1 MEKLKKFEDV
11 DVIASLEAIMKQ
23 NTAFYQSDFDIDKR
37 ILLEAA
43 ARPVAE
49 DKRLLWFSRPSGT
62 CCVRERDVFLKDTRQ
77 HNTWRFYGEQTRDKI
92 LAYAVELTGTER
104 GKLKGNLYE
113 LDYPQHF
120 RDVAEKSILADNYT
134 LIYEHGERSQPAG
147 QYFDGNPDP
156 QLGKFERFEAL
167 PNDPDALQALLQE
180 ERRSREQLSPGDFKM
195 HIAALRDG
203 LIETEARRIVR
214 EMKRHDTP
222 NSPNKTHFM
231 AELSPAFMR
240 LAATKDTDRLFS
252 MLPYKTLSF
261 SKIEGRHGTYALID
275 KGENRDREIRKPR
288 PSIRAQLKA
297 DKAKTAPK
305 KAAAKTKN
313 HDMEV

>member
-1 MEKLKKFEDV
+1 MGKLNKFENV
-11 DVIASLEAIMKQ
+11 DVTASLEAIMKQ
-23 NTAFYQSDFDIDKR
+23 NTAFYQSDFDIDKEIIKR
-37 ILLEAA
+37 AA
-43 ARPVAE
+43 ESPNAG

-62 CCVRERDVFLKDTRQ
+62 CCIKERDAFLKDTRE
-77 HNTWRFYGEQTRDKI
+77 HNTWKFYGEQTRDRV
-92 LAYAVELTGTER
+92 LAYAVELTGIQD
-104 GKLKGNLYE
+104 GKITGNLYE
-113 LDYPQHF
+113 LDYQQHYKH
-120 RDVAEKSILADNYT
+120 VTEQALPADNYM
-134 LIYEHGERSQPAG
+134 LIYEHGEREQPAARP
-147 QYFDGNPDP
+147 FDASPNP
-156 QLGKFERFEAL
+156 QLGKFERFEAV

-180 ERRSREQLSPGDFKM
+180 ERRSREQLSPGDFKA

-214 EMKRHDTP
+214 EMKRHYEP

-261 SKIEGRHGTYALID
+261 SKIEGRHGTYALIN

-297 DKAKTAPK
+297 DKAKTTPK

>member
-1 MEKLKKFEDV
+1 MPEQSKFENMDLF
-11 DVIASLEAIMKQ
+11 ASLEAIMKQ
-23 NTAFYQSDFDIDKR
+23 NTGFYQSDLDIDKE
-37 ILLEAA
+37 IIAKAA
-43 ARPVAE
+43 ASPHRE
-49 DKRLLWFSRPSGT
+49 DKTLLWFCRPSGT
-62 CCVRERDVFLKDTRQ
+62 HCFRERDVFLKDTAP
-77 HNTWRFYGEQTRDKI
+77 HNTWRFYKHYERVKEK
-92 LAYAVELTGTER
+92 EL
-104 GKLKGNLYE
+104 
-113 LDYPQHF
+113 P
-120 RDVAEKSILADNYT
+120 ADT
-134 LIYEHGERSQPAG
+134 VKLIYEHGERVQEAG
-147 QYFDGNPDP
+147 RYFDGTPDP
-156 QLGKFERFEAL
+156 QLGKFERFEAV
-167 PNDPDALQALLQE
+167 PNDPDALQSLLQE
-180 ERRSREQLSPGDFKM
+180 ERRSREQLSPGDFKA

-214 EMKRHDTP
+214 EMKRHYEP

>member
-1 MEKLKKFEDV
+1 MSKLNKFEDV
-11 DVIASLEAIMKQ
+11 DVFASLNEIMKQ
-23 NTAFYQSDFDIDKR
+23 NTGFFQSDFDIDREIIAK
-37 ILLEAA
+37 AA
-43 ARPVAE
+43 ASARKE
-49 DKRLLWFSRPSGT
+49 DKTLLWFCRPSGT
-62 CCVRERDVFLKDTRQ
+62 HCFRERDVFLKDTAP
-77 HNTWRFYGEQTRDKI
+77 HNTWRFYMEQTSDRI
-92 LAYAVELTGTER
+92 LAYAIELTDREH
-104 GKLKGNLYE
+104 GKIKGNLYE
-113 LDYPQHF
+113 LDYSRHYE
-120 RDVAEKSILADNYT
+120 RVKEKGLPADT
-134 LIYEHGERSQPAG
+134 VKLIYERGEQMIPAG
-147 QYFDGNPDP
+147 QYFNGSPDP
-156 QLGKFERFEAL
+156 QLGKFERFEAI
-167 PNDPDALQALLQE
+167 PNDPDALKWLLRE
-180 ERRSREQLSPGDFKM
+180 EHRNREQLPPGDFKA
-195 HIAALRDG
+195 HIAALHDG

-231 AELSPAFMR
+231 VELSPAFMQ
-240 LAATKDTDRLFS
+240 LANTKDIDRLFS